1 MACSQKQLE
10 ANHKNALKSTGPK
23 TARGKAISSRNAL
36 KRGLIDYGDL
46 IIRTHVTSEDSQQYE
61 QLLRELRQE
70 LRPASQLQ
78 YILVERI
85 TNCLWRSR
93 RILKAET
100 AEINLSVGQIDT
112 DNLTQNNTP
121 ELPDELDNLV
131 KARSLPSRKNS
142 DLFLKYEM
150 RLDRQLTRA
159 FDLLKKLQ
167 AESNPSYSTRKKITK
182 IKKNT
187 KPTHFPDI

>member
-23 TARGKAISSRNAL
+23 TARGKAISSRNAC

-46 IIRTHVTSEDSQQYE
+46 IIRTHLTSEDSQEYE
-61 QLLRELRQE
+61 QLLSELRQE

-131 KARSLPSRKNS
+131 KARSLPSRKDS

-167 AESNPSYSTRKKITK
+167 AESNPSYSTRKKIKK